1 MLIKEYISML
11 ICVPQISETVRDDL
25 KTLRVRRVA
34 SFQKSLTEL
43 AELEVRQFTIA
54 FNIQVK
60 SFCPDMTRISFQ
72 VKHSRAHAQM
82 LRSAIAALKTE
93 L

>member
-11 ICVPQISETVRDDL
+11 ICVPQISETARDDL

-43 AELEVRQFTIA
+43 AELEVRQLHLTF
-54 FNIQVK
+54 K
-60 SFCPDMTRISFQ
+60 SCHDTNFLSG
-72 VKHSRAHAQM
+72 
-82 LRSAIAALKTE
+82 
-93 L
+93 